1 MSPGRVA
8 QVGRDHR
15 IVRVASRHAV
25 PHPRPSRV
33 PRTGLLPTA
42 LLTVL
47 LTACSGISDTTTP
60 GADDGGTTTPDRT
73 DRAAPTPAAPTATTT
88 EGVANGAAGGALTIT
103 AWNVTFTLPDTILS
117 GDVTFL
123 DHTGD
128 GDGFVDLRSATLEDA
143 LDTEACGGTSVE
155 QGQFAQIARA
165 EGESAE
171 DEDDVAVGE
180 HVYEVRVN
188 TDLATCYPSDLVQR
202 YLSEDVAV
210 AIRESLTAS

>member
-1 MSPGRVA
+1 M
-8 QVGRDHR
+8 
-15 IVRVASRHAV
+15 
-25 PHPRPSRV
+25 

-47 LTACSGISDTTTP
+47 LTACSGISDTADP
-60 GADDGGTTTPDRT
+60 GVDDGGTTTPDRT
-73 DRAAPTPAAPTATTT
+73 GTAAPTPASTATTT
-88 EGVANGAAGGALTIT
+88 DGVANGAAGGTLTIP
-103 AWNVTFTLPDTILS
+103 AWNVTFTLPDTIPS
-117 GDVTFL
+117 GDVTLL

-128 GDGFVDLRSATLEDA
+128 GDGFVDLRSATLQDA
-143 LDTEACGGTSVE
+143 LDTDACGGTSVE

-165 EGESAE
+165 EGESVE

-188 TDLATCYPSDLVQR
+188 THLATCYPSDLVQR

-210 AIRESLTAS
+210 AVRESLAVS